1 MMQSPRLR
9 TLLLSVGNFL
19 FCSILSSQS
28 VIAAPLSSSL
38 NSASEPSDPM
48 AQINMVADLSDVQS
62 SDWAFQALM
71 NLRDRYNLQLNYPSG
86 TFRGNRSLSRLE
98 FAAALNAA
106 IDHMNQLQSTTNQ
119 FARKRDLETLKQ
131 LQAAFAR
138 ELESLT
144 ATLPEARTEQLERQS
159 FSTTTKLNGEV
170 IIAAVGVNRTNRAD
184 DEDEQT
190 DSNLAVGSR
199 IRLSLETSF
208 TGRDRLLTRLQT
220 NNIPR
225 TDDATGTNMARLAF
239 QGSNNT
245 AINVSRLGYTFP
257 LGEQTTVYLT
267 AVGGGLNDFV
277 NIANPFLRGSGRGS
291 ISRFGQRNP
300 IYRQGRGAGI
310 GVMHEFNQVVS
321 LSLGYLASDAN
332 EPERG
337 LGGGAYGA
345 IAQLL
350 IEPRSGVDIGL
361 TYIRSYNNL
370 ATGTGSN
377 RANDPFNDESDAIA
391 ADSFGLQSTFRITR
405 QVVVGGWV
413 GFSRAQALDL
423 PGNPSADVFN
433 WAATLAF
440 PDLGRKGNLLGV
452 LIGSPPK
459 VIRNRFEISD
469 RENRDQDTSLHLETF
484 YRFRVIDNVIMTV
497 GLLAITHPEHDRNN
511 QLIYVGTI
519 RTTFSF

>member
-9 TLLLSVGNFL
+9 TLLSAGNVL
-19 FCSILSSQS
+19 FCSILASQS
-28 VIAAPLSSSL
+28 VIAASPPTSV
-38 NSASEPSDPM
+38 SEPSDPM
-48 AQINMVADLSDVQS
+48 AQINTVADLSDVQS

-71 NLRDRYNLQLNYPSG
+71 NLRDRYNLRLNYPNT

-98 FAAALNAA
+98 FAAVLNAA
-106 IDHMNQLQSTTNQ
+106 IDQMNQIQSTTANQ
-119 FARKRDLETLKQ
+119 FARRKDLEALKQ
-131 LQAAFAR
+131 LQAEFAK

-144 ATLPEARTEQLERQS
+144 AKLPEARNEQLERQN
-159 FSTTTKLNGEV
+159 FSATTKLNGEV
-170 IIAAVGVNRTNRAD
+170 IVAAVGVNRTDRAD
-184 DEDEQT
+184 DDDEQT

-225 TDDATGTNMARLAF
+225 TNDATGTNMARLAF

-245 AINVSRLGYTFP
+245 AINVSRLSYTLP
-257 LGEQTTVYLT
+257 LGDQTTIYLT

-277 NIANPFLRGSGRGS
+277 NVANPFLRGSGRGS

-321 LSLGYLASDAN
+321 LSFGYLASEASD
-332 EPERG
+332 PERG
-337 LGGGAYGA
+337 LGSGAYGA

-370 ATGTGSN
+370 ETGTGSD
-377 RANDPFNDESDAIA
+377 RANDPFNEESDAIA
-391 ADSFGLQSTFRITR
+391 TDSFGLQSTFRITR
-405 QVVVGGWV
+405 QFAVGGWV

-423 PGNPSADVFN
+423 PDNPSADVFN

-452 LIGSPPK
+452 VIGSPPK
-459 VIRNRFEISD
+459 VIRNSFEISD

-484 YRFRVIDNVIMTV
+484 YRFRVMDKVMMTV
-497 GLLAITHPEHDRNN
+497 GLLVITHPEHDRNN
-511 QLIYVGTI
+511 DPIYVGTI